1 LLSGFYP
8 AFVLSSYQPVTV
20 LKGKF
25 TRSAG
30 GNYLRKVLVVFQF
43 TTSATLIAATLIVSR
58 QLQFM
63 NKMDL
68 GVEIDRMM
76 VVEAPELMGWD
87 STFME
92 RVETYKHALRQ
103 ISGVVS
109 ATTSN
114 QVPASR
120 LGRTFNVRLSTQPLE
135 TRYTMCLMDVNY
147 DFRDTYG
154 VKLLAGRDFL
164 QADHHAKYEAIH
176 SLILNK
182 RATELL
188 GFAKPEDA
196 VGKQILWGNQQLK
209 YWDIIGVVDDYHQE
223 SLRNSM
229 EAMVFRPFYSTYYPT
244 SIRLNAEAGPDVINA
259 IGETYKQFFPGNSFQ
274 YSFLKDSYDNQYRD
288 DTRFGKVIGVF
299 TALAIIV
306 SCLGLIGLSSYIAIQ
321 RTKEIG
327 IRKILGASLA
337 SIVSLLSADFLRLVL
352 IASLLSL
359 PIAYFSMD
367 NWLSGYAYRITPG
380 ILQFVLP
387 VALVLT
393 TALVTI
399 SFQVLRAAMGNPAD
413 TLKHE

>member
-1 LLSGFYP
+1 
-8 AFVLSSYQPVTV
+8 V

-25 TRSAG
+25 TRSAR

-43 TTSATLIAATLIVSR
+43 IASAALIAATLVVSR

-63 NKMDL
+63 NKADL
-68 GVEIDRMM
+68 GVHIDRMM
-76 VVEAPELMGWD
+76 VVKAPELIAWD

-135 TRYTMCLMDVNY
+135 TRYTMSVMDVNY
-147 DFRDTYG
+147 DFMDTYG
-154 VKLLAGRDFL
+154 IRLLAGRNF
-164 QADHHAKYEAIH
+164 APTDHSPKYEAIH
-176 SLILNK
+176 SLIINK
-182 RATELL
+182 RATKLL
-188 GFAKPEDA
+188 GLAKPEDA
-196 VGKQILWGNQQLK
+196 VGKQILWGNKELK

-223 SLRNSM
+223 SLRNPM
-229 EAMVFRPFYSTYYPT
+229 EAMVFRPFYSTYNPT
-244 SIRLNAEAGPDVINA
+244 SIRLHAEAGPDVINA
-259 IGETYKQFFPGNSFQ
+259 IQETYKKFFPGNSFE
-274 YSFLKDSYDNQYRD
+274 YSFLKDSYDSQYRD
-288 DTRFGKVIGVF
+288 DARFGRVIGVF

-306 SCLGLIGLSSYIAIQ
+306 SCLGLIGLSSYIAVQ

-327 IRKILGASLA
+327 IRKIQGASLS
-337 SIVSLLSADFLRLVL
+337 SIVSLLSADFLKLVL
-352 IASLLSL
+352 IASVLSL
-359 PIAYFSMD
+359 PIAYFSME
-367 NWLSGYAYRITPG
+367 NWLSSYAYRITPG
-380 ILQFVLP
+380 VLQFVLP

-393 TALVTI
+393 IAIVTI
-399 SFQVLRAAMGNPAD
+399 SFQVLRAATGNPAD